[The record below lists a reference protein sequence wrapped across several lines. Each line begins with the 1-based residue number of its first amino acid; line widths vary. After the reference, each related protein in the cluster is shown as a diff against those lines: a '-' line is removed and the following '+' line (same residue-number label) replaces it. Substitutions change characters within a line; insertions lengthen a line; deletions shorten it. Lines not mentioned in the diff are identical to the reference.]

1 MSVETMSLYRS
12 NIYSKGKYMKTV
24 MSILSAIYSFL
35 CACGQAKYAAELSR
49 NGKWAQAQAL
59 YKK

>member
-1 MSVETMSLYRS
+1 
-12 NIYSKGKYMKTV
+12 MKTV